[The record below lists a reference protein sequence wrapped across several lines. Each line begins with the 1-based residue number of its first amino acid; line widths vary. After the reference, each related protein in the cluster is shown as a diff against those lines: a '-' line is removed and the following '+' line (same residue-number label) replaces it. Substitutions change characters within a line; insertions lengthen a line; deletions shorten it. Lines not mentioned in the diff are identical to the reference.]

1 MQCVMSIE
9 IVTKEDLQIFRKQ
22 LVEDFRDIL
31 NQSRK
36 PTNEHPEGYKT
47 AHVRKMLGCSVNK
60 LVALRISK
68 KIRWKKIVGTI
79 YYNKDD
85 VRRLLEEGY

>member
-1 MQCVMSIE
+1 MAIE
-9 IVTKEDLQIFRKQ
+9 IVTKEDLQDFRKQ
-22 LVEDFRDIL
+22 LLADFREII
-31 NQSRK
+31 NQSRQPVK
-36 PTNEHPEGYKT
+36 EHPEGYKT